1 MKINLNII
9 KRLSFIVSLVGL
21 FGCTAKIQ
29 PVINPTDLS
38 QNCDKEMGI
47 LEKNAFL
54 SCPIVKGPDS
64 VLSFLEKKSGFI
76 RNKEFDFGNGSVRF
90 NAKNADFLGYKLKD
104 EKSLFLLNY
113 FKDENGKETFS
124 LFQAI
129 YFFENEEDKNA
140 NVQHIVHVIE
150 DELHLKFELNFT
162 LDGKSYKRYFLPCGS
177 GFNLKYSEAG
187 SDNHLIDI
195 LWMPDYERISNRLK
209 KIGIKK

>member
-1 MKINLNII
+1 MKINLIII
-9 KRLSFIVSLVGL
+9 KHLSFIVSLVGL
-21 FGCTAKIQ
+21 FGCTVKIQ

-64 VLSFLEKKSGFI
+64 VLSFLEKKSEFI

-90 NAKNADFLGYKLKD
+90 NAKNADFLSYKLKD

-113 FKDENGKETFS
+113 FKNKQGKEVFL

-129 YFFENEEDKNA
+129 YYFENEEEKNSCYE
-140 NVQHIVHVIE
+140 NIVHIIE
-150 DELHLKFELNFT
+150 NELHLKAEIKYTINRQ
-162 LDGKSYKRYFLPCGS
+162 SYNRYYLSCGS
-177 GFNLKYSEAG
+177 GFNLKHSETG
-187 SDNHLIDI
+187 SDNHIIDI
-195 LWMPDYERISNRLK
+195 LWMPTYSHNN
-209 KIGIKK
+209 